1 MGCNFPSSTLSLASL
16 DFPTAT
22 APALPKLPPTG
33 LFVDF
38 GLPLPPALSL
48 ASLDFPT
55 ATPPALPKL
64 PPLPPIDAT
73 IPTPPTLSLTSLDV
87 PTATP
92 PKLPTMPTLPCP
104 FDDAG
109 GQ

>member
-1 MGCNFPSSTLSLASL
+1 MGCNFPTVALSLASL

-22 APALPKLPPTG
+22 APALPKLPSVS

-55 ATPPALPKL
+55 VTPPALPKL
-64 PPLPPIDAT
+64 PPLPPIDIT
-73 IPTPPTLSLTSLDV
+73 LPTLPALSLASIDF
-87 PTATP
+87 PTLTP
-92 PKLPTMPTLPCP
+92 PKLPIMPTLPCP
-104 FDDAG
+104 FDDVG